1 MNSITEI
8 CNLAISMLGVGEEIA
23 DYDDEDSEEAR
34 ACRRFYEMARDNV
47 LRDFPWSFANKIGI
61 GLAEVEEDPNNN
73 WAYSYRYPSDCIA
86 FRKILS
92 GTRND
97 TRQSRISFELGA
109 DDDGRLIFTDMDEA
123 EGEYTF
129 KNENVAQ
136 YPYDFV
142 EALACRLAYLIAP
155 RIAGGNSANKK
166 AEMLQL
172 YMMAISKAQ
181 KTTANEQQPDVE
193 PESEYIRARD

>member
-61 GLAEVEEDPNNN
+61 GLAEVEEDPNSN

>member
-23 DYDDEDSEEAR
+23 DYTTEDSEEAR